1 MKKSPAEIIE
11 IPTANSPRRKTTKV
25 PLEDQEDQF
34 VEALER
40 YLRRSVF
47 DQGVRLP
54 RWALW
59 S

>member
-11 IPTANSPRRKTTKV
+11 MSTSDSPRSKTSKIS
-25 PLEDQEDQF
+25 LEDQEDQF

-47 DQGVRLP
+47 DQGTRLP